1 MSHTSASRLTGIA
14 LAMLSLPAVAATP
27 AATVVALVGT
37 VSAQLPNGSVEIL
50 ADGATLPEQGTIT
63 TQENSYVRLRFS
75 DGGIVTLR
83 PQTVFRISSYH
94 FNKAEPKKSG
104 MVASLIQGGMRVIDG
119 LIGHENPAGYKVHA
133 GVATIGVLGT
143 QYGLLL
149 CKGVSYEPGAS
160 GSADHSAKNKDD
172 WHQICPGKGLYF
184 QVYKGKI
191 AVTNKAGLDYFSAGE
206 YGKVGDSMERP
217 ILLTGNPDMNYA
229 LPAAMDTSKTL
240 LDLNRMP
247 SSGACLAN

>member
-1 MSHTSASRLTGIA
+1 MSLMSVRRLTGIA

-50 ADGATLPEQGTIT
+50 ANGATLPEQGTIT

-75 DGGIVTLR
+75 DGSTVTLR
-83 PQTVFRISSYH
+83 PQTVFRVSSYH
-94 FNKAEPKKSG
+94 FDKSAPKKSG

-149 CKGVSYEPGAS
+149 CHGVSYAPGVS
-160 GSADHSAKNKDD
+160 GSPDHSAKNKEDR
-172 WHQICPGKGLYF
+172 HQICPAKGLYLK
-184 QVYKGKI
+184 VYQGKI
-191 AVTNKAGLDYFSAGE
+191 AVSNQAGMDYFTAGE
-206 YGKVGDSMERP
+206 YGKVGSSMDRP
-217 ILLTGNPDMNYA
+217 ILLTGNPDINYA

-240 LDLNRMP
+240 LNLNDQP
-247 SSGACLAN
+247 STGACLAH